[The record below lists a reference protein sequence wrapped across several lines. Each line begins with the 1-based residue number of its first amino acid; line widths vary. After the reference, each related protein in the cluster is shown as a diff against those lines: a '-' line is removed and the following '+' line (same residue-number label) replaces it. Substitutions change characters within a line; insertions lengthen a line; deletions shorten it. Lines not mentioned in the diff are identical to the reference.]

1 MKKAE
6 EILATVNVENRAYLS
21 DLEFRIAICNLLEKP
36 KNGFFSGIDWCT
48 NEMANKMIVEGLI
61 KRIKAHPII
70 WKLFFMI

>member
-6 EILATVNVENRAYLS
+6 EILDSAENRTFLS
-21 DLEFRIAICNLLEKP
+21 DLEFRVVICDLLENP

-48 NEMANKMIVEGLI
+48 NDMANKMIIEELI